1 MLTKFIEVSEESERK
16 RQALEAEYRERER
29 KHEERM
35 LTMMIGIMRQVSS
48 PPPQGFHTYPLHST
62 QSSTYS
68 SMPSHSFD
76 FPHLLVLTRLMA
88 ALKSRHLLVLMVVNN
103 KTLSVSRRTSYH
115 FIITRHRR
123 CLCLGGM
130 LCIHAC
136 LTKYAELKHTSSNE
150 SLLLL
155 VEHYASG

>member
-48 PPPQGFHTYPLHST
+48 PPQQGFPTYPLHST

-76 FPHLLVLTRLMA
+76 FSPSPGPRSPYGSSEFTP
-88 ALKSRHLLVLMVVNN
+88 SPG
-103 KTLSVSRRTSYH
+103 SY
-115 FIITRHRR
+115 
-123 CLCLGGM
+123 G
-130 LCIHAC
+130 
-136 LTKYAELKHTSSNE
+136 SQQ
-150 SLLLL
+150 
-155 VEHYASG
+155 